1 MLARVSI
8 RLRLTLLFA
17 LVMAVV
23 LVAAGVFL
31 YVRLDGTLDDSTE
44 SDALETLLTGLLVGG
59 PVVLVLASV
68 AAYWLAGAAL
78 RPVET
83 MRREAEAISALEPDR
98 RLDVPASTDEI
109 GRLGRTLNEMLDRL
123 ELALERERRFVA
135 DASHELRTP
144 LAALRTELELA
155 LRRER
160 SPAELERALASAAEE
175 TERLSQLAEDLL
187 VLARANGGSLPVR
200 REAIDLASLLGGLG
214 ERYAARATR
223 AGRTLDLQT
232 PAGLVVSGDRLRLE
246 QALGN
251 LVENALRHGRGRILV
266 RAVPADG
273 CVELHVTDEG
283 DGLRLEPERAFA
295 PFARGDETSSAGA
308 GLGLAIVEVVA
319 RAHGGS
325 AHATGADVWIAIPA

>member
-1 MLARVSI
+1 VLRRLSI

-23 LVAAGVFL
+23 LAAVGVFL
-31 YVRLDGTLDDSTE
+31 YVRLDGTLDDSSE
-44 SDALETLLTGLLVGG
+44 AEALETLLTALLIGG
-59 PVVLVLASV
+59 PIVLVLASL
-68 AAYWLAGAAL
+68 AAYRLAAAAL
-78 RPVET
+78 RPVES

-98 RLDVPASTDEI
+98 RLDVPATADEI
-109 GRLGRTLNEMLDRL
+109 GRLARTLNEMLDRL
-123 ELALERERRFVA
+123 ETALERERRFVA

-160 SPAELERALASAAEE
+160 TPAELEQALASAAEE

-187 VLARANGGSLPVR
+187 VLARSNGGVLPVR
-200 REAIDLASLLGGLG
+200 REQIDAEDLLAGVG
-214 ERYAARATR
+214 ERYTSRAVR
-223 AGRTLDLQT
+223 AGRSLALSA
-232 PAGLVVSGDRLRLE
+232 PAGLIVTGDRLRLE

-251 LVENALRHGRGRILV
+251 LVENALRHGRGGIEV

-273 CVELHVTDEG
+273 SVELHVTDEG
-283 DGLRLEPERAFA
+283 DGLDPDEAFR
-295 PFARGDETSSAGA
+295 PFARGDDADPAGA
-308 GLGLAIVEVVA
+308 GLGLAIVDVIA

-325 AHATGADVWIAIPA
+325 AHAAAADVWVSLPK